1 MENLKIIKV
10 GGKIIDNEQ
19 ELQQALKIFADIP
32 SPKILVHGGGSAA
45 SAFLE
50 RLGIQPKLIG
60 GRRITDAES
69 LQVVQM
75 VYAGLINKNIVA
87 KLQSFNCPAIGLSG
101 VDANSILAVKRPVK
115 EIDYGYVGD
124 VSSINSAAIKK
135 LLESGFVPVFCA
147 LTHDGKG
154 QILNTNAD
162 TIAAELAVALAGL
175 YQTDLH
181 FCFEKNGVLQD
192 INDAASVIPQITLE
206 NYEQLK
212 SNKIIADGM
221 LPKID
226 NAFHS
231 LKRGVRNVYI
241 TNYKALSTLK
251 STNIITGTKITLQ

>member
-1 MENLKIIKV
+1 LENLKIIKI

-45 SAFLE
+45 STFLE

-60 GRRITDAES
+60 GRRITDLDS
-69 LQVVQM
+69 LKVVQM

-87 KLQSFNCPAIGLSG
+87 KLQALDCQAIGLSG
-101 VDANSILAVKRPVK
+101 ADANSILAVKRPVK

-124 VSSINSAAIKK
+124 VSQVNATAISQ
-135 LLESGFVPVFCA
+135 LLDSGFIPVFCA
-147 LTHDGKG
+147 LTHDGKE

-162 TIAAELAVALAGL
+162 TIAAELAVGLSSL

-181 FCFEKNGVLQD
+181 FCFEKKGVLQD
-192 INDAASVIPQITLE
+192 INDEASVIPLITLE

-212 SNKIIADGM
+212 SKKIIADGM
-221 LPKID
+221 IPKLD
-226 NAFHS
+226 NAFQS
-231 LKRGVRNVYI
+231 LKKGVRNVYI
-241 TNYKALSTLK
+241 THYSALAALK
-251 STNIITGTKITLQ
+251 SSNIIKGTRITL